1 MQCQELLWQQK
12 ITKEDIIERFINENK
27 NVFSKCIDESD
38 VTITKLDIQKLSFSA
53 LYVLLFLIYTEK
65 DLYTYLFD
73 TVISQATFYLN
84 KDKGNGERLKYMDKY
99 RLAKGF
105 ALYLLHTTR
114 KEIPNILNQLFN
126 QCNDEDFLEMLY
138 QNLIYTEDTLQRYD
152 NFWEVWKI
160 SSSLVF
166 NRKSSRILNSYLFAT
181 ISWKENSKNWHSFKN
196 ENKSFFLE
204 ISKEKTNMQLLY
216 PFTKLLYG
224 IGSIYRSETVNWI
237 FNIIENNS
245 NCIIDEAT
253 KFYLETVIRTY
264 IYDNYAK
271 ISKLKMLKEKT
282 IHILNFMIN
291 QNSVVAYMLRD
302 NIL

>member
-1 MQCQELLWQQK
+1 MWL
-12 ITKEDIIERFINENK
+12 
-27 NVFSKCIDESD
+27 
-38 VTITKLDIQKLSFSA
+38 
-53 LYVLLFLIYTEK
+53 LIYTEK